1 MFNFFKKSAVIEPPK
16 IDNSLASIS
25 YKASENGSIII
36 DISLKDYE
44 QDSIL
49 GLCRILDTLS
59 SDGFYL
65 ETINMIQQ
73 GLLRDNNEEVLLQV
87 ITHVGS
93 KARIKIINDHNKE
106 MDMDEPC
113 IKPSDML

>member
-1 MFNFFKKSAVIEPPK
+1 MFNFFKKPVAVETSK

-59 SDGFYL
+59 SEGFYL
-65 ETINMIQQ
+65 ETMNMIQQ
-73 GLLRDNNEEVLLQV
+73 ALLQDNNEDILLQV

-106 MDMDEPC
+106 MDRDEPC